1 MHGLVRQ
8 SVTLLLMLITICSMS
23 LADDNA
29 KFIRF
34 SDPSLIQGRVVW
46 MENCMGCHAYGT
58 AGAPVPLY
66 PDEWRHRLTKTR
78 TVLYQHAIE
87 GFYGPED
94 TIMPARGGNP
104 ALSDGQVKRAVDYM
118 VALASYYIKKMN
130 TGLTK

>member
-8 SVTLLLMLITICSMS
+8 SVTLLLMQISISSIS
-23 LADDNA
+23 LADDNT

-34 SDPSLIQGRVVW
+34 SDPSLMQGRVVW
-46 MENCMGCHAYGT
+46 MQNCKACHAYGT
-58 AGAPVPLY
+58 AGAPIPQY

-78 TVLYQHAIE
+78 IVLYQHAIE

-104 ALSDGQVKRAVDYM
+104 ALSDGQVRQAVDYM
-118 VALASYYIKKMN
+118 LALASYYMKKMN